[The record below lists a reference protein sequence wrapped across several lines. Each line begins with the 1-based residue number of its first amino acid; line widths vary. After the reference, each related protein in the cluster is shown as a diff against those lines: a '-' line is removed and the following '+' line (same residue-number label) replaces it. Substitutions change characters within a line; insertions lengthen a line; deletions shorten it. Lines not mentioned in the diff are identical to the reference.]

1 MNSKLLKTLLP
12 VALTGLFLVSVG
24 VSAAERAPVCHPKC
38 TKGEKCVT
46 TSTNPT
52 PHCEKK

>member
-1 MNSKLLKTLLP
+1 MNSNLLKKLLAAAITSS
-12 VALTGLFLVSVG
+12 FLVSVG

-38 TKGEKCVT
+38 TKGEKCT
-46 TSTNPT
+46 TTTTNPT